1 MLSEVYLSFGS
12 NLGDRVN
19 NISLGLVEVKKLSIV
34 QNVSS
39 LYETKPVGFTGQPAF
54 INSASRIWTQ
64 LEPFQLLHE
73 LKEIQASV
81 GIKPAFVN
89 GPRGLDID
97 ILIFGSWVITT
108 PYLTIPHP
116 HMAEREFVLT
126 PLMEISPSL
135 QHPVLRR
142 SISYLSKQLISSKS
156 GLTKRYTDH
165 TNGTHKDSH

>member
-19 NISLGLVEVKKLSIV
+19 NISLGLVEVEKLSVV

-54 INSASRIWTQ
+54 INSVSRIWTR
-64 LEPFQLLHE
+64 LEPFQLLNE
-73 LKEIQASV
+73 LKKIQASV

-89 GPRGLDID
+89 GPRVLDID

-108 PYLTIPHP
+108 PDLTIPHP
-116 HMAEREFVLT
+116 HMAEREFVLI
-126 PLMEISPSL
+126 PLMEIAPSL
-135 QHPVLRR
+135 QHPALRK
-142 SISYLSKQLISSKS
+142 SIGHLSKQLASSKS
-156 GLTKRYTDH
+156 GLTKLYTH
-165 TNGTHKDSH
+165 HRKKDSA